1 MKIGS
6 ALLSAVAI
14 GKDNIN
20 FYAAG
25 VFCTPAAYNIIY
37 NVFAERDCFRQFLA
51 ARLCGGKALV
61 IIWQK

>member
-6 ALLSAVAI
+6 ALSSALAI
-14 GKDNIN
+14 GKDNMN

-37 NVFAERDCFRQFLA
+37 NVFAERDCFRQF
-51 ARLCGGKALV
+51 
-61 IIWQK
+61 